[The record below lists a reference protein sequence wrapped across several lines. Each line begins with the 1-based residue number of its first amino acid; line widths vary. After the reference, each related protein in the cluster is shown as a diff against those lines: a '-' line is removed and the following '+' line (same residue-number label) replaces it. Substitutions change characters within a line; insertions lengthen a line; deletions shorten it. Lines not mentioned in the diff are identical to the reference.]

1 MNLPPMTPKEQL
13 ELYILNKEIQR
24 MLEEEYFFT
33 FLIFAAS
40 FFNAMFAL
48 ESLDVC
54 SIFLG

>member
-48 ESLDVC
+48 ESLGVC
-54 SIFLG
+54 SIF